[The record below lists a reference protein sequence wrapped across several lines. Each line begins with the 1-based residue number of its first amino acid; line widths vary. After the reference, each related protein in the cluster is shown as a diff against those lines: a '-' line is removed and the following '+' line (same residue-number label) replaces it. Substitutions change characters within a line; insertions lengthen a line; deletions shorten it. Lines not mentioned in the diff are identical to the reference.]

1 MHAEDAARLRA
12 PVKTGYRFFLL
23 VLLFFSLYLVFGV
36 IKPFLHTLV
45 FAVLLASLFGP
56 VHAWILKRVR
66 GRKNAAA
73 VLTVVLVTFLI
84 ALPSVFFATSLVAQG
99 IDSISRVTEWIRQGN
114 LQKVA
119 AHPKVVQGLGWL
131 QTHLTFVD
139 FSKLQLES
147 HLLALSKNVGQFLIN
162 RGAGLL
168 GDAATVVT
176 RFFLLIFFLFY
187 LLRDGT
193 SMIAAVKALS
203 PLREDQEDRI
213 LQKMQAVA
221 RSALLGSFLTAVAQG
236 VAGGVGLVLVG
247 IPGLFWGTLMG
258 FTSFIPVVGTAL
270 VWVPAALYL
279 VLLGRTG
286 AALFL
291 TLWSVI
297 LVGSIDN
304 FLRPFFMKGQ
314 AGMST
319 FYIFLAILGGM
330 QWFGLAGIVYGPL
343 ILAFAMVML
352 YIYQV
357 EYRDM
362 LEEPLPPTAEPSR
375 TAESPPTGDAR
386 PAKESTG

>member
-1 MHAEDAARLRA
+1 MQTEDTVSPRD

-23 VLLFFSLYLVFGV
+23 VLLFFSLYLVFGIV
-36 IKPFLHTLV
+36 KPFLHTLI

-56 VHAWILKRVR
+56 VHAWMLKKVR
-66 GRKNAAA
+66 GRRNTAA
-73 VLTVVLVTFLI
+73 VLTVALVIFLI
-84 ALPSVFFATSLVAQG
+84 ALPSVFFATSLVSQG
-99 IDSISRVTEWIRQGN
+99 IDSVSRVTEWIRQGN
-114 LQKVA
+114 LQKIA

-131 QTHLTFVD
+131 QTRLTFVD
-139 FSKLQLES
+139 FSKLQVES
-147 HLLALSKNVGQFLIN
+147 HLLALSKTVGQFLIN

-213 LQKMQAVA
+213 LQRMQAVA

-236 VAGGVGLVLVG
+236 VAGGIGLRLVG

-270 VWVPAALYL
+270 VWVPAVVYL
-279 VLLGRTG
+279 FILGRTG
-286 AALFL
+286 AAVFL
-291 TLWSVI
+291 TLWCVI

-319 FYIFLAILGGM
+319 FYIFLAILGGV

-357 EYRDM
+357 EYRDI
-362 LEEPLPPTAEPSR
+362 LEEPAPRSPLPEQG
-375 TAESPPTGDAR
+375 GD
-386 PAKESTG
+386 GGGD